1 MTTSFKLVAG
11 DAFPTIKANLL
22 DGSTVQ
28 LGQTITEG
36 AAWHMVVV
44 YRGKHCPLCTRYLN
58 LLEEYKTKLADIGV
72 DVMAV
77 SADSKDQLEEHIQK
91 LNVSFPIAYGLTE
104 VQMKQ
109 LGLYVSMPRH
119 EQETDHNFAEPGM
132 FIINEAGTL
141 QSVDISN
148 APSLRP
154 ELEIVVHG
162 LTFVRSQETYPIR
175 GTVEY

>member
-1 MTTSFKLVAG
+1 
-11 DAFPTIKANLL
+11 
-22 DGSTVQ
+22 
-28 LGQTITEG
+28 
-36 AAWHMVVV
+36 
-44 YRGKHCPLCTRYLN
+44 
-58 LLEEYKTKLADIGV
+58 
-72 DVMAV
+72 
-77 SADSKDQLEEHIQK
+77 
-91 LNVSFPIAYGLTE
+91 
-104 VQMKQ
+104 
-109 LGLYVSMPRH
+109 MPRH